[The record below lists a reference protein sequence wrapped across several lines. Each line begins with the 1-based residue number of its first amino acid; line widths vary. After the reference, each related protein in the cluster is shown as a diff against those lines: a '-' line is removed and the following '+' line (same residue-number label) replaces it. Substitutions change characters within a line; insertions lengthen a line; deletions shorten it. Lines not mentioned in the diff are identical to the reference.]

1 MASNPYTR
9 TTMEGHT
16 VAGNAFY
23 ATIKLSV
30 ASGQASFY
38 ALSIPEG
45 VKDVC
50 VFMSRE
56 MVTSSPG
63 AWVISHYPNAVV
75 SATGTPVP
83 VLNANPHSTKQTHL
97 KISPVTVS
105 VAGQPVDEVYLPA
118 SGRRIGG
125 NYPEGSVRVQPK
137 GSLVVGARSFTAAG
151 GLTDLYI
158 TYTWVQIPNIHDL

>member
-30 ASGQASFY
+30 NASQTSY
-38 ALSIPEG
+38 YSLSIPDG
-45 VKDVC
+45 VQDVC

-56 MVTSSPG
+56 MVTSSNG
-63 AWVISHYPNAVV
+63 AWIISHYPDAVV
-75 SATGTPVP
+75 STTGTPVP
-83 VLNANPHSTKQTHL
+83 VFNANPQSSKQTQL
-97 KISPVTVS
+97 QISPVTVS

-125 NYPEGSVRVQPK
+125 NYPQGSIRVQSE
-137 GSLVVGARSFTAAG
+137 GSLVVGAKSITAAG
-151 GLTDLYI
+151 SADLYI
-158 TYTWVQIPNIHDL
+158 TYTWIQIPNIQDL

>member
-9 TTMEGHT
+9 TTIEGHT

-30 ASGQASFY
+30 NASQTSY
-38 ALSIPEG
+38 YSLSIPEG

-56 MVTSSPG
+56 MVTSSAG
-63 AWVISHYPNAVV
+63 AWLISHYPNAVV
-75 SATGTPVP
+75 STTGTPVT
-83 VLNANPHSTKQTHL
+83 VLNANTNSTKQTKL
-97 KISPVTVS
+97 QISPVTVS

-125 NYPEGSVRVQPK
+125 DYPQGSIRIQPK
-137 GSLVVGARSFTAAG
+137 GSFVVGAKSITPS
-151 GLTDLYI
+151 GLADLYI
-158 TYTWVQIPNIHDL
+158 TYTWIQIPNIHDL

>member
-30 ASGQASFY
+30 TASQTSY
-38 ALSIPEG
+38 YSLSIPAG
-45 VKDVC
+45 VQDVC

-56 MVTSSPG
+56 MVTSSNG
-63 AWVISHYPNAVV
+63 AWLVSHYPNAVV
-75 SATGTPVP
+75 DTTGTPFP
-83 VLNANPHSTKQTHL
+83 VFNANPQSAKQTQL
-97 KISPVTVS
+97 QISPVTVS

-125 NYPEGSVRVQPK
+125 NYPQGSIRVQSE
-137 GSLVVGARSFTAAG
+137 GSLVVGAKSITAG
-151 GLTDLYI
+151 GSADLYI
-158 TYTWVQIPNIHDL
+158 TYTWIQVPNIQDL

>member
-30 ASGQASFY
+30 TASQTSY
-38 ALSIPEG
+38 YSLSIPAG
-45 VKDVC
+45 VQDVC
-50 VFMSRE
+50 VLMSRE
-56 MVTSSPG
+56 MVTSSNG
-63 AWVISHYPNAVV
+63 AWLISHHPDAVV
-75 SATGTPVP
+75 STTGTPVP
-83 VLNANPHSTKQTHL
+83 VFNANPQSAKQTQL
-97 KISPVTVS
+97 QISPVTVS

-125 NYPEGSVRVQPK
+125 NFPQGSIRVQSE
-137 GSLVVGARSFTAAG
+137 GSLVVGAKSITAAG
-151 GLTDLYI
+151 SADLYI
-158 TYTWVQIPNIHDL
+158 TYTWIQIPNIQDL

>member
-30 ASGQASFY
+30 TASQTSY
-38 ALSIPEG
+38 YSLSIPAG
-45 VKDVC
+45 VQDVC

-56 MVTSSPG
+56 MVTSSNG
-63 AWVISHYPNAVV
+63 AWLISHYPNAVV
-75 SATGTPVP
+75 DTTGTPFP
-83 VLNANPHSTKQTHL
+83 VFNANPQSAKQTQL
-97 KISPVTVS
+97 QISPVTVS

-125 NYPEGSVRVQPK
+125 NYPQGSIRVQSE
-137 GSLVVGARSFTAAG
+137 GSLVVGAKSITAG
-151 GLTDLYI
+151 GSADLYI
-158 TYTWVQIPNIHDL
+158 TYTWIQVPNIQDL

>member
-30 ASGQASFY
+30 NASQTSY
-38 ALSIPEG
+38 YSLSIPAG
-45 VKDVC
+45 VQDVC

-56 MVTSSPG
+56 MVTSSNG
-63 AWVISHYPNAVV
+63 AWLISHYPNAVV
-75 SATGTPVP
+75 DTTGTPVP
-83 VLNANPHSTKQTHL
+83 VLNANPLSTKQTQL
-97 KISPVTVS
+97 RISPVTVS

-125 NYPEGSVRVQPK
+125 NYPQGSVRVQSE
-137 GSLVVGARSFTAAG
+137 GSLVVGAKSITAAG
-151 GLTDLYI
+151 SADLFI
-158 TYTWVQIPNIHDL
+158 TYTWIQIPNIHDL

>member
-9 TTMEGHT
+9 TTLEGHT
-16 VAGNAFY
+16 VDGNVFY

-30 ASGQASFY
+30 NASQTSY
-38 ALSIPEG
+38 YSLSIPEG

-56 MVTSSPG
+56 MVTSSAG
-63 AWVISHYPNAVV
+63 AWLISHYPNAVV
-75 SATGTPVP
+75 STTGPPVT
-83 VLNANPHSTKQTHL
+83 VLNANPNSTKQTHL
-97 KISPVTVS
+97 QIAPVTVS

-125 NYPEGSVRVQPK
+125 NYPQGSVRIQSK
-137 GSLVVGARSFTAAG
+137 GRLVVGAKSITPS
-151 GLTDLYI
+151 GLADLYI
-158 TYTWVQIPNIHDL
+158 TYTWIQIPDLHSL

>member
-9 TTMEGHT
+9 TTIEGHT

-30 ASGQASFY
+30 NASQTSY
-38 ALSIPEG
+38 YSLSIPEG
-45 VKDVC
+45 VQDVC

-56 MVTSSPG
+56 MVTSSNG
-63 AWVISHYPNAVV
+63 AWLIAHYPDAVV
-75 SATGTPVP
+75 STTGTPFP
-83 VLNANPHSTKQTHL
+83 VLNANPQSAKQTQL
-97 KISPVTVS
+97 QIAPVTVS

-125 NYPEGSVRVQPK
+125 NYPQGSVRVQSE
-137 GSLVVGARSFTAAG
+137 GSLVVGAKSITAAG
-151 GLTDLYI
+151 MADLYI